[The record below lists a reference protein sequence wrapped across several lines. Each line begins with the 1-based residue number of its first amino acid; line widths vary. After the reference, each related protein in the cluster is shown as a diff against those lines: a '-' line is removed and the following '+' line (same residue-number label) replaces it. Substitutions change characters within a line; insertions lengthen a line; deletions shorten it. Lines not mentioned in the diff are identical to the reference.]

1 MMDVVKLAI
10 LFDVLL
16 FVILVLIGLWTC
28 RRRSTADN
36 STLPGEE

>member
-1 MMDVVKLAI
+1 MMDVVKLAV

-36 STLPGEE
+36 SALPGEE